1 MSRDSWAAAVDVQEA
16 TTPLVQVGLFEF
28 EFKFKFKK
36 KKGEHERRPL
46 HPQPS
51 SPVSRWS

>member
-16 TTPLVQVGLFEF
+16 TTPLVQVGLF